1 MGLHIMDYRARRI
14 GGVLNI
20 NGNGSGTVVVCR
32 VGARVGK

>member
-20 NGNGSGTVVVCR
+20 SGNGNGTVVVCR
-32 VGARVGK
+32 VGARVGM